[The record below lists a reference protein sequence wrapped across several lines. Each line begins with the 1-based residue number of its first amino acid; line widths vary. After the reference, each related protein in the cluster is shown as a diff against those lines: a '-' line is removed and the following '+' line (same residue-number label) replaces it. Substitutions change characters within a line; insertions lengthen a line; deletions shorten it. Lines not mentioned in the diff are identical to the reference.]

1 MEDADPEPE
10 EDEVGVSE
18 EDKLLLCKVVEE
30 PMGPE
35 AIAALAVVSLAV
47 KVEVPSE
54 SSVESSE
61 ELSEV
66 A

>member
-1 MEDADPEPE
+1 MEDAGEEPE
-10 EDEVGVSE
+10 EDEVGVLE
-18 EDKLLLCKVVEE
+18 EDTLLLCEVVEE

-35 AIAALAVVSLAV
+35 AMAVLAAVSLAV
-47 KVEVPSE
+47 EVEVPSE